1 MSISAASNVDSGNIG
16 EQKMSDFANHAAAA
30 LAAVFICAA
39 SIAGIVHVPHA
50 DGAIIASAPIATLA

>member
-1 MSISAASNVDSGNIG
+1 
-16 EQKMSDFANHAAAA
+16 MSDFANHAAAA

-39 SIAGIVHVPHA
+39 SIAGIVHVPQA